1 MLQAALS
8 SRDENAPPGVNQRAA
23 ATVAVAAAV
32 VAAAAAPPP
41 PEDVSPAAALQRLS
55 AAVAALN
62 YQHFPEA
69 IPQRAAQ
76 LAVLTR
82 YVTDALAERCGTA
95 IYVSGAPG
103 TGKTCTLQQVED
115 AVRVWRG
122 EGSGSSAAAAA
133 AARPAFVHVDAAF
146 QTSAKEVFQ
155 RILEKIPGNVQR
167 SLRAGRGGSG
177 GSSSGDARAQLE
189 AMLAPPDNGSGSSSG
204 GAGGAAKTMLV
215 LTIEE
220 VNYLRGRGDAVLQA
234 LFGWAC
240 APNSRL
246 VLIGVANNINLT
258 ETADIGVPSDAVTSV
273 LFPTYT
279 AVQLEEI
286 LTARAGGVF
295 DPRAA
300 ALCAKRVAVRSG
312 DARDALQLAQGA
324 VIVVRKRIEAALAS
338 GGSGN
343 GSGSNGGGSQVSSNV
358 AATAAG
364 LVTTRDVSAAA
375 AAIDGAS
382 GRSTMGELAPAQK
395 MLLCVIAALRAER
408 CGDTPEV
415 AAIMQRHAGAMLDA
429 GFGTYQQGFQY
440 ALDALADGNL
450 VEVQGGGIDRRDG
463 GEKPRF
469 VKLNVSDD
477 DLRAVFTENVFKKVL
492 PRAGGGGR
500 GGGSA
505 CR

>member
-1 MLQAALS
+1 M
-8 SRDENAPPGVNQRAA
+8 
-23 ATVAVAAAV
+23 
-32 VAAAAAPPP
+32 
-41 PEDVSPAAALQRLS
+41 
-55 AAVAALN
+55 
-62 YQHFPEA
+62 
-69 IPQRAAQ
+69 
-76 LAVLTR
+76 R

-115 AVRVWRG
+115 AVRVWLG
-122 EGSGSSAAAAA
+122 EGSGSGAAAAA

-155 RILEKIPGNVQR
+155 RILEKIPRNVQR
-167 SLRAGRGGSG
+167 SLRPGRSGGCGGGGGSG
-177 GSSSGDARAQLE
+177 GGGDARAQLE
-189 AMLAPPDNGSGSSSG
+189 AMLAPPDNGGGSSSS

-258 ETADIGVPSDAVTSV
+258 ETADIGVPSDAVKSV

-286 LTARAGGVF
+286 LTARAGGIF

-364 LVTTRDVSAAA
+364 MVTTRDVSAAA

-415 AAIMQRHAGAMLDA
+415 AA
-429 GFGTYQQGFQY
+429 
-440 ALDALADGNL
+440 
-450 VEVQGGGIDRRDG
+450 
-463 GEKPRF
+463 
-469 VKLNVSDD
+469 
-477 DLRAVFTENVFKKVL
+477 
-492 PRAGGGGR
+492 
-500 GGGSA
+500 
-505 CR
+505 